1 MSKLGESSNDPLLD
15 LNIKQ
20 IKNDLILFKNE
31 TLKDFKEAQK
41 KILDKY
47 YNLDTSIKTRFEEYE
62 NRIKTYEL
70 KITELSN
77 LINTDKT
84 LHEKVEQLLEF
95 KDKTNDKLLTE
106 KIRLDNFRNDLN
118 SNITR
123 IDKILSD
130 SVIYPCIIRGIAK
143 YKTFHELIDYVLT
156 QCSLNLTFR
165 EKNIMDLKS
174 YKTKIE
180 KYLDIFNTQTNQL
193 LKTTSDYTNA
203 CIKESEE
210 KTKSLFS
217 ILEDRLG
224 DTRIENANYSVG
236 MEKLTN
242 TLKKEIN
249 NFYLFKSELT
259 QKVDTSVTDLRKDNT
274 KIIKLFTGYK
284 KGFNL
289 LQHKFTQLSE
299 FIKDMRFR
307 INLKEDVQRREF
319 SKISDLINFDK
330 RKKGFYEGMEEFA
343 KKNKNFE
350 SYLKEYINGK
360 MSADDLLK
368 RYNSMNNIT
377 TVNEYTQIRKS
388 VGGNLNK
395 FKKFNSFNNNLIVED
410 KNDINNLLRGSM
422 AMPLR
427 KKYSL
432 DNDQIVIDNK
442 KKREEIKEVDEE
454 DLLSNHE
461 HDNTNINLKR
471 GKSLRKS
478 LLNKGKKEKES
489 DDFYENLYEDVNV
502 DENEEEKNDLKK
514 EINDNNSSNK
524 SPKNSTML
532 NSKHGRGS
540 LRNNITNV
548 IKAEKVIKNLK
559 KLNVNENPLKKDHV
573 ILKDKKINI
582 NITNNYVSSNKIDSE
597 INEEKN
603 NSSYKINNS
612 SNKINNSESNKNILK
627 SDDNNS
633 NKSSIIN
640 NNYNINKIVSAD
652 RFKRIQKD
660 NKYNIKE
667 KFNKKINPIKNNYYD
682 LDYFLPS
689 NLVHNATIVAYYSKN
704 DDNLGNKKL
713 TPEKKLI
720 SNKSEI
726 KSASN
731 LILTSF
737 YNRNN
742 KYDVNY
748 DDKTYNKLGNKNKN

>member
-1 MSKLGESSNDPLLD
+1 MSKIGDSSNDPVLD
-15 LNIKQ
+15 INFKQ
-20 IKNDLILFKNE
+20 MKNDLILFKNE

-47 YNLDTSIKTRFEEYE
+47 YNLDSSMKTKFEEYE
-62 NRIKTYEL
+62 KRINIYEL
-70 KITELSN
+70 KITELSK
-77 LINTDKT
+77 LINIDNS
-84 LHEKVEQLLEF
+84 LQEKVEQLLEF
-95 KDKTNDKLLTE
+95 KDKTNDILLTE

-130 SVIYPCIIRGIAK
+130 SVIYPGIIGGISK

-180 KYLDIFNTQTNQL
+180 KYLDIFNTQTNHL

-203 CIKESEE
+203 CIKESEK

-224 DTRIENANYSVG
+224 DTRVENANYSIG
-236 MEKLTN
+236 LEKLTN
-242 TLKKEIN
+242 SLKKEIN
-249 NFYLFKSELT
+249 NFYLFKSELI
-259 QKVDTSVTDLRKDNT
+259 QKVDTTVTDLRKDNT

-377 TVNEYTQIRKS
+377 TVNEATQVRKS

-395 FKKFNSFNNNLIVED
+395 FKKFNSFNSNLLIED
-410 KNDINNLLRGSM
+410 KNDINYLLRGSIP
-422 AMPLR
+422 MPLR

-432 DNDQIVIDNK
+432 DNDQILIDNRK
-442 KKREEIKEVDEE
+442 KKEEIKEVNEE
-454 DLLSNHE
+454 GLLPNNE
-461 HDNTNINLKR
+461 RDNTITSQKR
-471 GKSLRKS
+471 GKRIKKS
-478 LLNKGKKEKES
+478 LLNKGKKEK
-489 DDFYENLYEDVNV
+489 DDFYENLYEDVNN

-514 EINDNNSSNK
+514 DLHINNTLNKSSN
-524 SPKNSTML
+524 NNTIL

-540 LRNNITNV
+540 IRNNITNV
-548 IKAEKVIKNLK
+548 IKAEKILKNLK
-559 KLNVNENPLKKDHV
+559 KLNMQENPLKKDQV
-573 ILKDKKINI
+573 KMKDKKINI
-582 NITNNYVSSNKIDSE
+582 SSNKIDSE
-597 INEEKN
+597 FNEEKN
-603 NSSYKINNS
+603 NSSYKMNNS

-640 NNYNINKIVSAD
+640 NNSNINKIVSAD
-652 RFKRIQKD
+652 RFKRITKD

-667 KFNKKINPIKNNYYD
+667 KFLKKINPIKNSYYD

-689 NLVHNATIVAYYSKN
+689 NLVHNATIVAYYSKKN
-704 DDNLGNKKL
+704 DDNQGNIRL

-720 SNKSEI
+720 NNKSEI

-742 KYDVNY
+742 RCDLNY
-748 DDKTYNKLGNKNKN
+748 EDKTYNILLNKNKN